1 MLSNYDIEPYISN
14 GTFSTLYK
22 GKHKIKNNN
31 VIVKTHYDEISKR
44 LLENEMKLY
53 SYLLK
58 NKYPHIPFIKNM
70 GAIHNK
76 LFIIMEYKSNLLKNQ
91 AISIDLIDKVKKVLE
106 DLHTLHILHRDIK
119 PENFLVEDDTLYIID
134 FGLSTY
140 SSDNVS
146 YSLIGNHKYCSY
158 TCHKKEYVY
167 ECKDDIISMIYM
179 FLDLYNGFVPWKY
192 DYTKKY
198 DFKKYYKSDII
209 NDYLIKLFEQYLS
222 LS

>member
-22 GKHKIKNNN
+22 GKHKIKKNN

-53 SYLLK
+53 IYLLK

-70 GAIHNK
+70 GTIHNK

-91 AISIDLIDKVKKVLE
+91 TISIDLIDKVKKVLE

-119 PENFLVEDDTLYIID
+119 PENFLVENDTLYIID

-140 SSDNVS
+140 SSHNICS
-146 YSLIGNHKYCSY
+146 SLIGNYKYCSY

-179 FLDLYNGFVPWKY
+179 FLDLYNGFVPWNY
-192 DYTKKY
+192 DYSKKY
-198 DFKKYYKSDII
+198 DFKQYYKSDTI
-209 NDYLIKLFEQYLS
+209 NDYLIRLFEQYLS